1 MFYWILTSSLL
12 ALKSRACIYIR
23 MDACITNT
31 GWCNGGSVLM
41 SEKMQ
46 KLDENWFSFFFK
58 QIFIQIYRWSSV
70 FSVKHGDLDAAIP
83 PPSLSSV
90 SRCSAETRGGSRRSD
105 TCALRAQAVIS
116 SARAAHR
123 LCVSREECCPFST
136 GVKQKLLVT
145 LCAADSCSC
154 PSRCSLSGRHHKS
167 APLLLTIIRLTRRLS
182 LSEQYYTY
190 FKKVFLLYETYI
202 SVLCV
207 SLILSK
213 HEIIR

>member
-90 SRCSAETRGGSRRSD
+90 SRCSPETRGGSRRSD

-123 LCVSREECCPFST
+123 LRVSREECCPFSPPHRCKT
-136 GVKQKLLVT
+136 EAARDALRGRFLLVSIPLQFVRKAPQVSAFT
-145 LCAADSCSC
+145 LNNNPPNTTAVAIGTV
-154 PSRCSLSGRHHKS
+154 LH
-167 APLLLTIIRLTRRLS
+167 LL
-182 LSEQYYTY
+182 
-190 FKKVFLLYETYI
+190 
-202 SVLCV
+202 
-207 SLILSK
+207 
-213 HEIIR
+213 

>member
-1 MFYWILTSSLL
+1 
-12 ALKSRACIYIR
+12 

-83 PPSLSSV
+83 PPSLSSG
-90 SRCSAETRGGSRRSD
+90 SLCSAETRGGSRRSD

-123 LCVSREECCPFST
+123 LCVSREECCPFSSPHRCKT
-136 GVKQKLLVT
+136 EAAHDALRGRFLLVSIPLQFVRKAPQVT
-145 LCAADSCSC
+145 LNNN
-154 PSRCSLSGRHHKS
+154 SL
-167 APLLLTIIRLTRRLS
+167 RLTRRLS

-190 FKKVFLLYETYI
+190 FKKVSLLYETYI

>member
-1 MFYWILTSSLL
+1 
-12 ALKSRACIYIR
+12 

-83 PPSLSSV
+83 PPSLSSG
-90 SRCSAETRGGSRRSD
+90 SLCSAGGSRRSD

-123 LCVSREECCPFST
+123 LCVSREECCPFSPPHRCKT
-136 GVKQKLLVT
+136 EAARDALRGRFLLVSIPLQFVRKAPQVT
-145 LCAADSCSC
+145 LNNN
-154 PSRCSLSGRHHKS
+154 SL
-167 APLLLTIIRLTRRLS
+167 RLTRRLS

-190 FKKVFLLYETYI
+190 FKKVSLLYETYI